1 MLSRW
6 RFTLFAALVATAS
19 VAQDINDVHVQPPA
33 SEKRHTNAADTLET
47 HTKPFVSNVDVVL
60 VPVTVTDEATRIVTG
75 LEPPHFI
82 LLEDGKPQTINYFY
96 TQDAPISVGIIFD
109 ESGSMRS
116 AMGISRDAVAEFM
129 KASNPEDE
137 FFLIAFADKPR
148 LVSDFT
154 NRPEDIDATLLSESS
169 RGRTALW
176 DAVYLGLNKMTQAK
190 NAKRVLMVFSDGGEN
205 HSRYTEKE
213 LLRFVREADVQVF
226 GISIPGADYGPG
238 SMEGVSNATGGRL
251 FLGPPTT
258 FADTAE
264 KIAVELRNQY
274 VLGYVSANHA
284 RDGRLCKI
292 RVKLQ
297 RPPGLPPLVVT
308 AKKAGYYAP
317 KV

>member
-1 MLSRW
+1 MISLRSSRVQLRRAMLSRW
-6 RFTLFAALVATAS
+6 RFTLLIALVATVSA
-19 VAQDINDVHVQPPA
+19 AQDINDVHVRPP
-33 SEKRHTNAADTLET
+33 STEKRHAKADDTLQT
-47 HTKPFVSNVDVVL
+47 HTKPLVSNVDVVL

-75 LEPPHFI
+75 LEPSHFI
-82 LLEDGKPQTINYFY
+82 VLEDGKPQTIKYFY
-96 TQDAPISVGIIFD
+96 RQDAPISVGIIFD
-109 ESGSMRS
+109 
-116 AMGISRDAVAEFM
+116 V
-129 KASNPEDE
+129 
-137 FFLIAFADKPR
+137 AFADKPR

-226 GISIPGADYGPG
+226 GISIPGADYGPE
-238 SMEGVSNATGGRL
+238 SMAGVSNATGGRL

-274 VLGYVSANHA
+274 VLGYVSTNLAH
-284 RDGRLCKI
+284 DGGLRKI

-297 RPPGLPPLVVT
+297 PPPGLPPLVVS

-317 KV
+317 KE